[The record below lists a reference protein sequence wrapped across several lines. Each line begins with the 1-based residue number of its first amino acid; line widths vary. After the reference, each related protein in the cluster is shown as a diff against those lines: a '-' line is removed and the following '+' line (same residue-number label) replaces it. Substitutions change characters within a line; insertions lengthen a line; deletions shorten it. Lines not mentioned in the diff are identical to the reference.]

1 MAKILL
7 IDDDLQ
13 MLNIVS
19 LYLKKDGHEITTA
32 TNGNEGI
39 KLLGSQQFDL
49 VITDV
54 LMPERDGYEVLMWLK
69 KQTNRP
75 KIIAVSGGSVSIDS
89 SSLLET
95 SKHMSADIVLTK
107 PLDFG
112 TFALTVRELL
122 Q

>member
-32 TNGNEGI
+32 ANGNEGI

-75 KIIAVSGGSVSIDS
+75 KIIAVSGGSVSIDP
-89 SSLLET
+89 SSLLGT
-95 SKHMSADIVLTK
+95 SKLMSADIVLTK

>member
-32 TNGNEGI
+32 ENGKEGI
-39 KLLGSQQFDL
+39 NLLESQQFDL
-49 VITDV
+49 VITDI

-69 KQTNRP
+69 TQTNRP
-75 KIIAVSGGSVSIDS
+75 KIIAVSGGSIAIDP